1 MEKLWEYS
9 EVEKDKV
16 LVIDDDPMIQD
27 IASQIIKF
35 AGFESLVASDW
46 KEWIELYRKHV
57 SSIVWVL
64 LDNKI
69 EKANWEIDK
78 WENVLRQI
86 LEINEKARVIICSW
100 KVFQSELE
108 SKFKW
113 ALGIIQKPLNVVNTI
128 NYIKEKFWE

>member
-1 MEKLWEYS
+1 M
-9 EVEKDKV
+9 
-16 LVIDDDPMIQD
+16 VIDDNPMIQD
-27 IASQIIKF
+27 LATKIIIY
-35 AGFESLVASDW
+35 AGFEPLVASDW
-46 KEWIELYRKHV
+46 KEWMELYRKHL

-69 EKANWEIDK
+69 EKANWEIDN
-78 WENVLRQI
+78 WEDVLRQI

-100 KVFQSELE
+100 NVFQSELE

-113 ALGIIQKPLNVVNTI
+113 ALDIIQKPFYVVNTI